1 MHDKEKDEALA
12 KVDILAEHINMILKG
27 FPEEHQMMALS
38 RVIGQRIAIVF
49 HPKSKELQKKFIE
62 VLMYN
67 IMVERDIA
75 LGIET
80 TQEAPRQ

>member
-1 MHDKEKDEALA
+1 MDDNNKDKELA

-27 FPEEHQMMALS
+27 FGEEHQMMALS
-38 RVIGQRIAIVF
+38 RVIGQKIAIVF
-49 HPKSKELQKKFIE
+49 HPQSKELQKKFIE

-80 TQEAPRQ
+80 TQEEPK